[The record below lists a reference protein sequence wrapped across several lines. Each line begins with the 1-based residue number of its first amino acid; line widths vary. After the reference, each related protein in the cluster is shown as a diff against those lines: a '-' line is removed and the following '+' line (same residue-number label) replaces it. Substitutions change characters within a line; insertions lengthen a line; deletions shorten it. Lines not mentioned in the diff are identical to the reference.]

1 MILIADDS
9 RFMRAY
15 LKQLLQKQGFR
26 HFVEATNGKQAILLY
41 RLLSPAQLHFFLS
54 SNISYIKLDPT

>member
-15 LKQLLQKQGFR
+15 LKQLFQKQGSL
-26 HFVEATNGKQAILLY
+26 HFVEVANGEQAILLY
-41 RLLSPAQLHFFLS
+41 RLLSPAQLHFLLS
-54 SNISYIKLDPT
+54 SNIPYIKLVPT